1 MKVLVFIAWLVSH
14 EVCARYNISLVW
26 WEKTPKTKNILLKR
40 ALSFDQWKKYSENYQ
55 PIRDRLRL
63 VYKFT
68 ENYCRLR
75 LFSKFIQTQKRYP
88 TSLDKIRILPWKL
101 LIIRCDKSWYH
112 IIIIIIIITII
123 IIIITDLFIVDNLR

>member
-88 TSLDKIRILPWKL
+88 TSLDKIRILAWKFFL
-101 LIIRCDKSWYH
+101 WTKPLKNLILTKYLIYVAAPFNCLIVKSTE
-112 IIIIIIIITII
+112 TI
-123 IIIITDLFIVDNLR
+123 